1 MGKPIESRKDEVR
14 FVTDDPKRMLGKWVA
29 RRALHTWKE
38 TFTNEETG
46 KVEEIER
53 NEVLLERVT
62 YNTPNAHL
70 SSIRLTRSL
79 KSQRYCHKLFHS
91 QIILNDLCNQ

>member
-53 NEVLLERVT
+53 NEVLLERGT
-62 YNTPNAHL
+62 YIDQDTL
-70 SSIRLTRSL
+70 SSIRFMMSEGSL
-79 KSQRYCHKLFHS
+79 KEVEVPNHS
-91 QIILNDLCNQ
+91 Q

>member
-53 NEVLLERVT
+53 NEVLPERVT
-62 YNTPNAHL
+62 YIEINSFIEESKILPI
-70 SSIRLTRSL
+70 SCFIP
-79 KSQRYCHKLFHS
+79 KHS
-91 QIILNDLCNQ
+91 Q

>member
-38 TFTNEETG
+38 T
-46 KVEEIER
+46 
-53 NEVLLERVT
+53 
-62 YNTPNAHL
+62 Y
-70 SSIRLTRSL
+70 
-79 KSQRYCHKLFHS
+79 S